1 MCSPIC
7 CSFRQRTAYRR
18 LKAALADT
26 PLFDQHFYLQAD
38 PELAASGLDP
48 LWHYCS
54 RGIREGRN
62 PNPYFFS
69 SWYLASYPEV
79 RRSGMNPLLHYL
91 LHGREARY
99 QPNPYFF
106 TGWYLEQ
113 HPELPEDQHPL
124 WHYMHEGAAA
134 GC

>member
-1 MCSPIC
+1 
-7 CSFRQRTAYRR
+7 
-18 LKAALADT
+18 
-26 PLFDQHFYLQAD
+26 
-38 PELAASGLDP
+38 
-48 LWHYCS
+48 
-54 RGIREGRN
+54 
-62 PNPYFFS
+62 
-69 SWYLASYPEV
+69 
-79 RRSGMNPLLHYL
+79 MNPLLHYL

-134 GC
+134 GCWPNPYFDPAWYRRTHQRANDPTQIGRASCRERV